1 MGGNT
6 LRGDSP
12 PVKSIVLSDEKGVSD
27 DRPRE
32 SSPLSLESILP
43 AQMGIHTKMKQEK
56 SVRNGCDGKRERMEG
71 EKGRVEES
79 SDSLLQRLQ
88 EESGSEY
95 LNLGAQEENIHN

>member
-43 AQMGIHTKMKQEK
+43 QLRC
-56 SVRNGCDGKRERMEG
+56 S
-71 EKGRVEES
+71 GRKYSQLKKFLEN
-79 SDSLLQRLQ
+79 
-88 EESGSEY
+88 SG
-95 LNLGAQEENIHN
+95 L